1 MDCGN
6 LWRVAL
12 LLCFAAHSLAQKTQL
27 QAHLEHL
34 DGVRNPMA
42 ATDEPRLE
50 ARRYI
55 KEKFRELG
63 LQVHSQTFN
72 TILKP
77 QFDELTVSGEN
88 LVGIASGTAGGPVM
102 VVGAD
107 YDTAP
112 QSSPLEDNGAGVAA
126 LLEVA
131 RHFMHVTGANGLFQ
145 RLNTVIFVAFDL
157 NVKAYGNSHPGKPGS
172 YHFLHQ
178 WLWPYINQTSNN
190 FAGAIILD
198 SITKFST
205 KFDSQYVIQEFKDA
219 FPQASS
225 AIASSGNK
233 GDFLAMF
240 TREDSRSIN
249 LANSFTA
256 NYVKDRKAG
265 MFRLQPMSVRDGL
278 SYVGVLKMFNHQSHH
293 PFWSFRPSEELVPLP
308 ALLLTDT
315 DVYRMSQDV
324 CDRPCTPAAFLTR
337 ARESFITKTIDAVTN
352 TLLSLQTERLPDT
365 SAGGKL
371 GVTTPLFLIV
381 CVTVIS
387 GIIR

>member
-1 MDCGN
+1 MGRGN
-6 LWRVAL
+6 LWKVVL
-12 LLCFAAHSLAQKTQL
+12 LLGFAASSLAQKTQL

-42 ATDEPRLE
+42 PSDEPRLE

-63 LQVHSQTFN
+63 LQVYGHTFR
-72 TILKP
+72 TVLKP
-77 QFDELTVSGEN
+77 LYDELTVSGEN
-88 LVGIASGTAGGPVM
+88 IIGVAAGAEGSPVM

-107 YDTAP
+107 YDTP
-112 QSSPLEDNGAGVAA
+112 LQSLPLEDNGAGVAA

-131 RHFMHVTGANGLFQ
+131 RHYMHETGAEGSFE

-157 NVKAYGNSHPGKPGS
+157 NVKAYGNNHPGKPGS
-172 YHFLHQ
+172 YNFLHQ
-178 WLWPYINQTSNN
+178 FLWPYINETSNN

-198 SITKFST
+198 SISKFST
-205 KFDSQYVIQEFKDA
+205 KSNSQYVVQEFSDA
-219 FPQASS
+219 FPKASS
-225 AIASSGNK
+225 AIANSHNT

-240 TREDSRSIN
+240 TREDSRSIG
-249 LANSFTA
+249 LANKFTA
-256 NYVKDRKAG
+256 NYEKDPKAQ
-265 MFRLQPMSVRDGL
+265 MFRLQSMPVRDGL
-278 SYVGVLKMFNHQSHH
+278 SFVGVLEMFNHQSHY
-293 PFWSFRPSEELVPLP
+293 PFWSFRPSEKLVPLP

-337 ARESFITKTIDAVTN
+337 GREAFITKTIEAVTN
-352 TLLSLQTERLPDT
+352 TLLNLQTERLPVT
-365 SAGGKL
+365 SASGGL
-371 GVTTPLFLIV
+371 GVTTPLFLIA